1 MRVWLPTEAPP
12 RAGDRLLPTTLWP
25 EAHLPSS
32 LRAPHPPLV
41 SDMGARGC
49 AEGSVSPECVG
60 LCLHSSPVRGLSPGL
75 LSQAFPPHR
84 GRAREEGILG
94 SHLCRT
100 LKSMASVRGHFWE
113 VQAVGPTCCGQCQLR
128 AAQQCPRRGRGS
140 AWHPT
145 GSFASFPRTR
155 DISLSPPP
163 TVPVWSQQ
171 LTPACAS
178 CSPVHHAHMGCTQT
192 WALL

>member
-1 MRVWLPTEAPP
+1 MFAQQ
-12 RAGDRLLPTTLWP
+12 
-25 EAHLPSS
+25 PSS
-32 LRAPHPPLV
+32 RPEPWPPDRPSL
-41 SDMGARGC
+41 
-49 AEGSVSPECVG
+49 
-60 LCLHSSPVRGLSPGL
+60 
-75 LSQAFPPHR
+75 PHR

-100 LKSMASVRGHFWE
+100 PKSMASVRGHFWE
-113 VQAVGPTCCGQCQLR
+113 VQAMGPTCCGQCQLR

-171 LTPACAS
+171 LTPACAL

-192 WALL
+192 WALLQNCIYVQQELWGPQQSPLPWVTCTDASLPWPPKSPGENTRHPWQGPFEVHV